1 MKLTIYTDGGARGNP
16 GPAASAYVVYDE
28 SRHILH
34 KSANYL
40 GINTNNQAEYDGVL
54 QAFEWLVEQNF
65 DEPLEVVFIID
76 SQLVVNQL
84 LGKFKIKNEGIA
96 VKIME
101 IKKLENKISK
111 VDYQHVLRDK
121 NTVADALV
129 NECLDLHA

>member
-28 SRHILH
+28 SRKLIE

-40 GINTNNQAEYDGVL
+40 GVNTNNQAEYDGVL
-54 QAFEWLVEQNF
+54 QAFKWLVKQTF
-65 DEPLEVVFIID
+65 DSPVEVTFIID
-76 SQLVVNQL
+76 SLLVVNQL
-84 LGKFKIKNEGIA
+84 NGKFKIKNPGIA

-101 IKKLENKISK
+101 IKKLENQITK